1 MESFKFLTDSRQQC
15 LAEITAID
23 NKISELNPEHNELL
37 IIAYYEESIELIKEF
52 KEIKVRCLNFNA
64 HSSKSKSIEL
74 NDSVNDLFKDACAR
88 IKSIVLGLNK
98 SESRTP
104 QPGANLAPL
113 ADNHLRLPPLSIPKL
128 SGENDFE
135 AFYGLFET
143 LVDKQPFDNLVKF
156 HHLYANLS
164 EEPRQIIVSYLPITA
179 DGYVA
184 ARDALVAHYRNNRR
198 NGMKKLLNILN
209 ANVLPNN
216 YSSKDLAD
224 LIKNFQGSYAAVL
237 QLNLPIEELHN
248 FLLMTTLYSKLP
260 VGLRRAYEESLD
272 DPRAIST
279 HTNLL
284 NFLQEKVQV
293 SDLVT
298 LVSNDNPRSVKS
310 TGGNSTPTTQNKH
323 PTAQRTSRT
332 LLTQSSQN
340 NKSEIKCPYCKDHHR
355 LYKCNEFLKCS
366 VNKRKAFVSKHEL
379 CVRCLNGH
387 SNACKYNFACRLCH
401 SVDHNVLLCAAANG
415 PASPPP
421 DSSAIDPSLPGTSS
435 QNNTVQSMNANIS
448 GQTLLPTASVL
459 VRDNLGKFIPMRAV
473 IDSGSQACFLSRSAF
488 QRLQLKP
495 RSDNTFIQGIS
506 GNTKSHGKVS
516 LHIRSPISGHETLL
530 TDALIIPQICE
541 NLPTDDVSVA
551 VIGQAANL
559 RVADPL
565 WFQSGKIDLL
575 LGANILSKILLDQP
589 NIIMQSLTAQSTMF
603 GYILMGSTGNKARL
617 STTLLAIDHELTS
630 TVQKIWELDQ
640 LPQKNPLQS
649 PEEIECEQ
657 HYVKTHSR
665 DAQGRYVVRLPWK
678 TNSVPLCENKFSPIK
693 QLYNLE
699 KSLQRKP
706 SAASAYRD
714 FFNAYIEMEVLV
726 PGQDPQSPYILPHH
740 AVFKADSSTTAVRP
754 VFNCS
759 ALDVNGHSLNSMLL
773 KGPNLVQD
781 ITDVLLSF
789 RLQPVAITADIS
801 KMYTSILLDRRD
813 HPAQQLLWRTDP
825 ESAVIDHY
833 NLTRVIFGMTS
844 SSFLALR
851 TIQQLIADQGDPFPL
866 ACKVLNNNC
875 YVDDVVSCFS
885 SVEEATRA
893 RKELIDLLQLGGF
906 QLRKFSSS
914 HDSALLGLE
923 DTSKECID
931 VTGDANLKI
940 LGLHWSPISDCFKY
954 TVVPFNGKMT
964 KRDILSY
971 TAMIYDVAG
980 LLAPITLAARSYI
993 KELWLQGYDWD
1004 APIHPPLSERWIQ
1017 FSREMPRL
1025 NELRINRYIPVSECA
1040 ELNLIGFCDGSLTG
1054 FAAVFYLQCVFNNHA
1069 EMHLIRAKARVVPIQ
1084 PQLTVPRIELQ
1095 GAKLLIDLYISLLP
1109 RLSDLPIDNVIFCSD
1124 STIVLQWIRTPA
1136 HLLKMFVGNRISH
1149 IQSHS
1154 NPSQWRHV
1162 PSGVNCADPASRGLA
1177 PSELIDCELWWSG
1190 PAFLRTVPILWPTQ
1204 CQLSGDV
1211 PELKTVNVATLVAK
1225 TAQRE
1230 DVIERF
1236 STLTRMNRVMSYV
1249 FRFIDKCRKKPA
1261 NSGTLTTEEI
1271 KKTLNRV
1278 IIIVQ
1283 NNHQAATD
1291 LKGLTP
1297 FIDQAGICR
1306 VGGRLKNAP
1315 LPYDARHPI
1324 ILPANVHL
1332 SLLICRHAHGQTL
1345 HGGTALTRAY
1355 IQNQF
1360 WIVGITRLVKR
1371 VKRDCSKCS
1380 RFSNRPPE
1388 PLMADLPKDR
1398 FLIDKPFANTS
1409 CDFAGYFMV
1418 RDQLLRT
1425 RAPKLIK
1432 TYVCIFT
1439 CMSTRAV
1446 HFEIVQDLT
1455 SEAFLAALERF
1466 VARRG
1471 LPSLIF
1477 SDLGTNFVGGN
1488 RTLTDIKNSLLKGD
1502 DLTSLCASRQITFQF
1517 NCPVAAWKNGITERI
1532 VSLMKFHLN
1541 RTMGTHHLTYPEFM
1555 TLITQIEA
1563 AINSRP
1569 LIPLSVDPNDHILT
1583 PGHFLT
1589 GSNLYAVPD
1598 YDYSQMKPNTL
1609 SRWQHVKN
1617 LFQQF
1622 WKQWSHGYLQT
1633 LISRS
1638 KWTKN
1643 VPDLE
1648 VGTVVLVKGDQTP
1661 PLMWPL
1667 ALIKSFKPSADN
1679 VRRVAVIK
1687 TAHGDLTRPVN
1698 KLIPLLNVD

>member
-541 NLPTDDVSVA
+541 NLPTDNVSVA

-665 DAQGRYVVRLPWK
+665 DTQGRYVVRLPWK

-789 RLQPVAITADIS
+789 RLQPVAITADIT

-813 HPAQQLLWRTDP
+813 H
-825 ESAVIDHY
+825 
-833 NLTRVIFGMTS
+833 
-844 SSFLALR
+844 
-851 TIQQLIADQGDPFPL
+851 
-866 ACKVLNNNC
+866 
-875 YVDDVVSCFS
+875 
-885 SVEEATRA
+885 
-893 RKELIDLLQLGGF
+893 
-906 QLRKFSSS
+906 
-914 HDSALLGLE
+914 
-923 DTSKECID
+923 
-931 VTGDANLKI
+931 
-940 LGLHWSPISDCFKY
+940 
-954 TVVPFNGKMT
+954 
-964 KRDILSY
+964 
-971 TAMIYDVAG
+971 
-980 LLAPITLAARSYI
+980 
-993 KELWLQGYDWD
+993 
-1004 APIHPPLSERWIQ
+1004 
-1017 FSREMPRL
+1017 
-1025 NELRINRYIPVSECA
+1025 
-1040 ELNLIGFCDGSLTG
+1040 
-1054 FAAVFYLQCVFNNHA
+1054 
-1069 EMHLIRAKARVVPIQ
+1069 
-1084 PQLTVPRIELQ
+1084 
-1095 GAKLLIDLYISLLP
+1095 
-1109 RLSDLPIDNVIFCSD
+1109 
-1124 STIVLQWIRTPA
+1124 
-1136 HLLKMFVGNRISH
+1136 
-1149 IQSHS
+1149 
-1154 NPSQWRHV
+1154 
-1162 PSGVNCADPASRGLA
+1162 
-1177 PSELIDCELWWSG
+1177 

-1345 HGGTALTRAY
+1345 HGGTSLTRAY